1 MILNFWSFLFTS
13 FFNCTIFFF
22 LYILVLLSN
31 YYVFFFDFP
40 SRFLTLDFFV
50 NNGYLFWTNS
60 SYLYLFI
67 FTMLYILNTFIYR
80 DTNMWF
86 IKIINI
92 TVVILLLIGLLNY
105 WNLNSNLL
113 INNNFNANINTL
125 LTNSIN
131 KYHPLFFYSS
141 SLIVLLYIF
150 YFFVS
155 YNIINTSLFNWL
167 YFFKST
173 SLYFLIILFGTLYLG
188 SWWALQEGSWGG
200 WWNWDPSEVFG
211 LVIVLFFLLFIHCLC
226 SESLWCYSQL
236 MKVIVYSYLVLYFFI
251 QLNFNLVSHNFGTR
265 VDWFITSDIWY
276 YFYLLLSLIIIFFF
290 FNNVI
295 FYFKNFI
302 FFDKTTRLNTLLN
315 KTLINF
321 LIIIVFLFQ
330 IVLSFSFL
338 LNDFIWKL
346 FSVNTFN
353 NLFFININFLI
364 YSLLSFLFLLTYS
377 LDLRILLLLVYVFID
392 SINIFFL
399 ITTLIV
405 FNPLFSSFRFTHLLI
420 ILFIQISYISNLNFL
435 SIYNSN
441 LYYEFFISLNNSMIE
456 TFMIKSYDSTH
467 LELISNLY
475 TFELTTCSNQS
486 FLSVINNYVL
496 VQNLYVSFYIFS
508 NMISILEFSTPNLN
522 LIFISLILFFYSII
536 FKKY

>member
-1 MILNFWSFLFTS
+1 MILNFWSYLFTLC
-13 FFNCTIFFF
+13 FNYAIFFF
-22 LYILVLLSN
+22 LYVLMLLSN
-31 YYVFFFDFP
+31 HYVLFFDFM
-40 SRFLTLDFFV
+40 SRCLTLDFFI

-60 SYLYLFI
+60 SYLFLFI
-67 FTMLYILNTFIYR
+67 FIMLYILNVLNYQ
-80 DTNMWF
+80 D
-86 IKIINI
+86 INI
-92 TVVILLLIGLLNY
+92 WFWKILNLAIIILLLIGVLNY
-105 WNLNSNLL
+105 WNLNSNLFV
-113 INNNFNANINTL
+113 NNNFNSNVNTL

-141 SLIVLLYIF
+141 SLIVLIYIC
-150 YFFVS
+150 YFFLS
-155 YNIINTSLFNWL
+155 YNIITINFFNWL
-167 YFFKST
+167 RMFKLT

-211 LVIVLFFLLFIHCLC
+211 LVIVLFFLFFIHHTYT
-226 SESLWCYSQL
+226 ESLWCFSQF
-236 MKVIVYSYLVLYFFI
+236 MKVIVYNYLFLYFFI

-276 YFYLLLSLIIIFFF
+276 YFYLLLSLLIIFLF
-290 FNNVI
+290 FNNAG

-302 FFDKTTRLNTLLN
+302 FFDKSLKSNILLT
-315 KTLINF
+315 KLLLNF
-321 LIIIVFLFQ
+321 LIIIVFLCQ
-330 IVLSFSFL
+330 IILSFSFL
-338 LNDFIWKL
+338 INDFIWKL
-346 FSVNTFN
+346 FGVNAFN

-364 YSLLSFLFLLTYS
+364 YILLIFLFILTYS
-377 LDLRILLLLVYVFID
+377 LDVKILFLIVYIFNDNI
-392 SINIFFL
+392 SIFFL
-399 ITTLIV
+399 LTLLIII
-405 FNPLFSSFRFTHLLI
+405 NPLFSSFRFVHLLI

-441 LYYEFFISLNNSMIE
+441 FYYEFFISLNNSMIE
-456 TFMIKSYDSTH
+456 TFMIKNFDSTH

-486 FLSVINNYVL
+486 FLSNISNYAL
-496 VQNLYVSFYIFS
+496 VQNLYVSFYLFN

-522 LIFISLILFFYSII
+522 LLFLSLFLFFYSII